1 MNSDDFTPTTP
12 GFHEPSPPALPR
24 TITPSGARRVPPSE
38 TVPRLS
44 AKKEAKL
51 AVVDAESAAG
61 YDAIEAAGD
70 KLAQLTKLIEDG
82 RVVAELEIDDSHV
95 IKVATRKDPP

>member
-1 MNSDDFTPTTP
+1 MTSDDFTPTDH
-12 GFHEPSPPALPR
+12 GFHEAAPVALPR

-51 AVVDAESAAG
+51 AAVDAESARG

-70 KLAQLTKLIEDG
+70 KIAQLTQLIADG
-82 RVVAELEIDDSHV
+82 VVDAPLEIDDSLV
-95 IKVATRKDPP
+95 IKLTKLVPP

>member
-12 GFHEPSPPALPR
+12 GFHEAAPPALPR

-44 AKKEAKL
+44 AKKEATL
-51 AVVDAESAAG
+51 AVVDAESARG

-70 KLAQLTKLIEDG
+70 KLAQLTRLIEDG
-82 RVVAELEIDDSHV
+82 AVLAELVIDDSQV
-95 IKVATRKDPP
+95 IKIATGKDPP